1 MTDLNAYAYCE
12 RSMSKILLLFE
23 TIPIFDSLM
32 EPTYNV
38 HPKPAQGG
46 ARPYA
51 LALSEAL

>member
-1 MTDLNAYAYCE
+1 MTDLTAYAYCE